1 MFQRGKKK
9 VPLLQT
15 NYSLFNYLKTDKSA
29 EEKRISSQIVESV
42 FYRTVIM
49 EKTLQPIL
57 NEIVNNVTRDVD
69 SNNNDDSLSRT
80 ELQKHLV
87 TDKAF
92 LQWNMATTGL
102 GQSFQLTAEG
112 I

>member
-1 MFQRGKKK
+1 MVGNSTYIVTSPAMFRRGKKK

-57 NEIVNNVTRDVD
+57 
-69 SNNNDDSLSRT
+69 
-80 ELQKHLV
+80 
-87 TDKAF
+87 
-92 LQWNMATTGL
+92 
-102 GQSFQLTAEG
+102 
-112 I
+112 

>member
-1 MFQRGKKK
+1 M
-9 VPLLQT
+9 
-15 NYSLFNYLKTDKSA
+15 
-29 EEKRISSQIVESV
+29 
-42 FYRTVIM
+42 
-49 EKTLQPIL
+49 
-57 NEIVNNVTRDVD
+57 VNNVTRDVD

-80 ELQKHLV
+80 ELQKQLV

-92 LQWNMATTGL
+92 WQWNMATTGL

>member
-1 MFQRGKKK
+1 MVGNSTYIVTSPAMFRRGKKK

-57 NEIVNNVTRDVD
+57 WM
-69 SNNNDDSLSRT
+69 
-80 ELQKHLV
+80 K
-87 TDKAF
+87 
-92 LQWNMATTGL
+92 
-102 GQSFQLTAEG
+102 
-112 I
+112 

>member
-29 EEKRISSQIVESV
+29 EAKCISSQIVESV
-42 FYRTVIM
+42 INRTVYHG
-49 EKTLQPIL
+49 KNTATD
-57 NEIVNNVTRDVD
+57 IVNNVTRDID

-87 TDKAF
+87 TDKTF
-92 LQWNMATTGL
+92 LQWKAKL
-102 GQSFQLTAEG
+102 F
-112 I
+112 